1 MYGSVTLARCAALPY
16 GLELDPTISR
26 RTLNQRVLMYGS
38 ALQDTGCSSLWMA
51 LCSFATCPSYAPN

>member
-16 GLELDPTISR
+16 ELELDPTISR

-38 ALQDTGCSSLWMA
+38 
-51 LCSFATCPSYAPN
+51 